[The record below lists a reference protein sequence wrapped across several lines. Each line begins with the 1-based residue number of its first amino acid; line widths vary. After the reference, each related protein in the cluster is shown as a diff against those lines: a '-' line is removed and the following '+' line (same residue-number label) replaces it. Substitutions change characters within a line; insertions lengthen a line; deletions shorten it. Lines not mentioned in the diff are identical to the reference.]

1 LAVVNL
7 VFNPEILSKY
17 GKSSAHKSEQEALI
31 GLAFQYCQQENPGV
45 VLDTETFE
53 ILKDTLCCGNLEYQV
68 SRLTNESHAK
78 KMSDLDMAKEALGGD
93 TAIPDSILNKIGGL
107 NVASSGKELPCRNL
121 IEEVD
126 SNNNLPSY
134 EEKLISSG
142 DGPSQKVKR

>member
-1 LAVVNL
+1 
-7 VFNPEILSKY
+7 
-17 GKSSAHKSEQEALI
+17 
-31 GLAFQYCQQENPGV
+31 
-45 VLDTETFE
+45 
-53 ILKDTLCCGNLEYQV
+53 
-68 SRLTNESHAK
+68 
-78 KMSDLDMAKEALGGD
+78 MSDLDMAKEALGGD